1 MAMGKQN
8 IVQKILAHAAGKDQV
23 ATGEYLAVRSS
34 RPITLCGDTMA
45 RGPQQMLQTGATEV
59 FDPKMIKI
67 VVGHMGAGGSSVL
80 GELRRRFRVWA
91 DEVGVPRENIFDL
104 GHQGVEHVVAGEECW
119 ALPGEVYFSVT
130 NGHTTSLGALGGFA
144 VTLSYESG
152 AYLITGSSWI
162 QVPKV
167 ARFILTGTVEK
178 GVYSRDVYEY
188 ILGQI
193 GPTGTP
199 GQVIEW
205 DGDYVAGLDMD
216 GRFALCANALFSSAW
231 TAVIQ
236 PDQTTL
242 DYVRSRTSDPFT
254 PLYSDPD
261 AEYAQRREFDVS
273 SIGPQIVPPPERTRV
288 YPVSTYGGM
297 KISYGFIGTCANGRL
312 EDMRVAAK
320 ILKGKKVH
328 PDVLLNIT
336 PGSTSIY
343 KQCIKE
349 GILETFVEAGAFL
362 PPPACGMC
370 VAGANMPL
378 GVGDICLSS
387 GTCNYPGRMGSE
399 KAEIY
404 LCSPATVAA
413 SAVAG
418 CVVDPRNFL

>member
-1 MAMGKQN
+1 
-8 IVQKILAHAAGKDQV
+8 
-23 ATGEYLAVRSS
+23 
-34 RPITLCGDTMA
+34 
-45 RGPQQMLQTGATEV
+45 
-59 FDPKMIKI
+59 
-67 VVGHMGAGGSSVL
+67 VGHMGAGGSSVL
-80 GELRRRFRVWA
+80 GEIRRQFRVWA
-91 DEVGVPRENIFDL
+91 ETVGVPRENIFDL

-152 AYLITGSSWI
+152 AYLVRGYSWI

-167 ARFILTGTVEK
+167 ARITLTGMPEK
-178 GVYSRDVYEY
+178 GVSSRDVYEY
-188 ILGQI
+188 VLGRI

-199 GQVIEW
+199 GQVIKW
-205 DGDYVAGLDMD
+205 DGNYVTRLNMD
-216 GRFALCANALFSSAW
+216 ERFTLCANALFSSAW
-231 TAVIQ
+231 TALIE

-242 DYVRSRTSDPFT
+242 DYIRSRTNESFA

-261 AEYAQRREFDVS
+261 AEYAQQQEFDLS
-273 SIGPQIVPPPERTRV
+273 SVEPQIVPPPKRTDV
-288 YPVSTYGGM
+288 YPVSNYEGK
-297 KISYGFIGTCANGRL
+297 KISHGFIGTCANGRL
-312 EDMRVAAK
+312 EDMRIAAR

-336 PGSTSIY
+336 PASTSIL
-343 KQCIKE
+343 KQCVRE

-378 GVGDICLSS
+378 GDGDICLSS

-399 KAEIY
+399 NAEIY

-413 SAVAG
+413 SAVTG
-418 CVVDPRNFL
+418 LITDPREFL